1 MRQQF
6 HANGHEIRVS
16 GRFLRIAQLEG
27 DFYVFLDDPAVMI
40 DALSRRSERID
51 LFTFIQR
58 LPDTTPKYPYHV
70 ESDNMAVVKITTFD
84 DWWKNQIKPEA
95 RNRARQA
102 EKKGVVL
109 REASFDRDLVRG
121 IWQIYNEVPVRQ
133 GRRFPH
139 FGKDLETVY
148 RDEATFLD
156 TSFFIGAYLEER
168 LIGFVKLTCD
178 ATWTQANLMN
188 IVSMVSHRDKAPT
201 NALIAQSIRTCADRG
216 IRYLVYQQYSYGKKK
231 RDGIMRFKEVNG
243 FHRVDIPRYYVPL
256 TPLGNAALRLGFHHR
271 MVDRLPAGLAD
282 KLRMWRASW
291 LNRKLQAGGES
302 A

>member
-1 MRQQF
+1 MTLNFQ
-6 HANGHEIRVS
+6 ADGHEIRVS
-16 GRFLRIAQLEG
+16 GRLLRIAQLEG
-27 DFYVFLDDPAVMI
+27 DFYVFLDDPAGMI
-40 DALSRRSERID
+40 KALATRSERID
-51 LFTFIQR
+51 IFTFIQR
-58 LPDTTPKYPYHV
+58 LPDITPKYPYHV
-70 ESDNMAVVKITTFD
+70 ESDNMAVLSVTTFD
-84 DWWKNQIKPEA
+84 DWWKNQIRSEA

-102 EKKGVVL
+102 ERKGVVL
-109 REASFDRDLVRG
+109 RESPFNDELVRG

-139 FGKDLETVY
+139 YGKGFETVY

-156 TSFFIGAYLEER
+156 TSFFIGAYFEDE

-201 NALIAQSIRTCADRG
+201 NALIAHSVRACAQRG
-216 IRYLVYQQYSYGKKK
+216 IRYLVYQQYSYGNKQ

-243 FHRVDIPRYYVPL
+243 FRQVDIPRYYVPL
-256 TPLGNAALRLGFHHR
+256 TPLGSAALRLGFHQR
-271 MVDRLPAGLAD
+271 MVTRLPAGLAD
-282 KLRMWRASW
+282 KLRTWRTSW
-291 LNRKLQAGGES
+291 LNRSLLSGGES